1 MPNGLSEQN
10 QAHVAS
16 PDMCPN
22 MTIWCIGWWVRSRCV
37 PERGGSEPETNF
49 FFFIIIT
56 FTPFELLAPTS
67 GLSRI
72 LSCRLTNTGI
82 IAISEPYINEMLL
95 HVGMYAPIP
104 SHPDCNTHTQ
114 SGWPN
119 TLDDTQLQIFNDL
132 REKFQ
137 DIWRAVKVIVAACKN
152 GWGRAHNADGMDAAV

>member
-37 PERGGSEPETNF
+37 PERGGFEPETDF

-56 FTPFELLAPTS
+56 FTPFELLAPTL

-72 LSCRLTNTGI
+72 LLCRLTNTGI
-82 IAISEPYINEMLL
+82 IAISEPYINEMLHYTWACMPRFL
-95 HVGMYAPIP
+95 RTPTATPTLSQDGRTPLMIHSCKSSMTYGKNFKIFGG
-104 SHPDCNTHTQ
+104 Q
-114 SGWPN
+114 SK
-119 TLDDTQLQIFNDL
+119 LL
-132 REKFQ
+132 
-137 DIWRAVKVIVAACKN
+137 
-152 GWGRAHNADGMDAAV
+152 

>member
-10 QAHVAS
+10 QDHVAS

-22 MTIWCIGWWVRSRCV
+22 MTIWCIGWWVRLRCA
-37 PERGGSEPETNF
+37 PEHGGFEPETNF

-72 LSCRLTNTGI
+72 LLCRLTNMGI
-82 IAISEPYINEMLL
+82 IAISEPYINEMLCYTWARPAS
-95 HVGMYAPIP
+95 VRPIP

-114 SGWPN
+114 SGWLN

-132 REKFQ
+132 QENFQ
-137 DIWRAVKVIVAACKN
+137 DILRAVKAIVAAHKN
-152 GWGRAHNADGMDAAV
+152 G

>member
-22 MTIWCIGWWVRSRCV
+22 MTIWCIGWWVRLRCA
-37 PERGGSEPETNF
+37 PEHGGFEPETNF

-72 LSCRLTNTGI
+72 LSQTYEYRYHRNFRTLHQRNAT
-82 IAISEPYINEMLL
+82 L
-95 HVGMYAPIP
+95 HVGTYALLP
-104 SHPDCNTHTQ
+104 SDRFLR
-114 SGWPN
+114 
-119 TLDDTQLQIFNDL
+119 TLTATPTLS
-132 REKFQ
+132 Q
-137 DIWRAVKVIVAACKN
+137 D
-152 GWGRAHNADGMDAAV
+152 GLTP

>member
-22 MTIWCIGWWVRSRCV
+22 MTIWSIGWGVRLRCA
-37 PERGGSEPETNF
+37 PERGGFEPETNF

-72 LSCRLTNTGI
+72 LSRRLTNTGI
-82 IAISEPYINEMLL
+82 IAISEPYINEMLSYTWAR
-95 HVGMYAPIP
+95 MPCFRQTDSFAP
-104 SHPDCNTHTQ
+104 
-114 SGWPN
+114 
-119 TLDDTQLQIFNDL
+119 
-132 REKFQ
+132 
-137 DIWRAVKVIVAACKN
+137 
-152 GWGRAHNADGMDAAV
+152 